1 MRSSSI
7 GKSEERGA
15 TMGGAPT
22 RNNHFKLDYVLF
34 DSSESLFLLESSF
47 SIHNEAAKLK
57 PVVNRPRKRVMSLM
71 VPHGFCV
78 EE

>member
-7 GKSEERGA
+7 GLSEERGA
-15 TMGGAPT
+15 TMGGVPT

-47 SIHNEAAKLK
+47 SIYNEA
-57 PVVNRPRKRVMSLM
+57 PS
-71 VPHGFCV
+71 
-78 EE
+78 

>member
-7 GKSEERGA
+7 GKSEERGV
-15 TMGGAPT
+15 TMGGIPM

-47 SIHNEAAKLK
+47 SIHNEA
-57 PVVNRPRKRVMSLM
+57 PS
-71 VPHGFCV
+71 
-78 EE
+78 